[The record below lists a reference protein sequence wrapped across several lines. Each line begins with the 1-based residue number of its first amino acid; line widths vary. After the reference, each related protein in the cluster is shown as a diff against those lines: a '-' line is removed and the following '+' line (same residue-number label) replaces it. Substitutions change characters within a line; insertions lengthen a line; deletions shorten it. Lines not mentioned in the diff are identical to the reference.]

1 MHETQL
7 YLISPPRIENL
18 DEYLKTLEGIAETGA
33 VASFQLR
40 LKDIENRDI
49 AKMGKPIFE
58 LLQAAGIACVMN
70 DHARLARDTHADG
83 VHLGQNDGTIA
94 EARGIL
100 GQGAIIGVTCHASRH
115 LAMNAAEK
123 GADYVAFGAFFD
135 TPTKDTEH
143 RADLETLIWWQEL
156 MEIPCVAIGGINANN
171 ALKII
176 KAGADFIAVS
186 SCVWNNPKGAKAAV
200 LELNEILEEH
210 NSQTE

>member
-58 LLQAAGIACVMN
+58 LLQAAGIACIMN

>member
-7 YLISPPRIENL
+7 YLISPPVIENL
-18 DEYLKTLEGIAETGA
+18 AEYLKLLEEIANTGA

-40 LKDIENRDI
+40 LKNIENRDI
-49 AKMGKPIFE
+49 AKLGKPIFE
-58 LLQAAGIACVMN
+58 LLQAAGVACIMN

-83 VHLGQNDGTIA
+83 VHLGQSDGTIA
-94 EARGIL
+94 EARSVL
-100 GQGAIIGVTCHASRH
+100 SKDAIIGVTCHASRH
-115 LAMNAAEK
+115 LAMQAAEK

-135 TPTKDTEH
+135 TPTKATEH
-143 RADLETLIWWQEL
+143 RADLDKLNWWQQM
-156 MEIPCVAIGGINANN
+156 MEIPCVAIGGINAQN
-171 ALKII
+171 ALPII